1 MAETG
6 STPPSRPVP
15 STGSA
20 QVDAEH
26 RMQLSLVADSLAAL
40 TGNAEDARTLV
51 EQLYT
56 YTQAHFLYEQLL
68 IRRAACS
75 DYAGHVQDH
84 DRLLG
89 QLSAVRDRAHAGSY
103 AEAAE
108 HLQIHEH
115 DLLAHIESWDQSLV

>member
-6 STPPSRPVP
+6 NPPSSQPIP
-15 STGSA
+15 ATGSA

-40 TGNAEDARTLV
+40 SGNAEDARTLV
-51 EQLYT
+51 EQLFT

-68 IRRAACS
+68 MRRAACS
-75 DYAGHVQDH
+75 DYAAHVQDH
-84 DRLLG
+84 DRLMG
-89 QLSAVRDRAHAGSY
+89 QLGKVRDRAQAGSY

-108 HLQIHEH
+108 HLQAHEH
-115 DLLAHIESWDQSLV
+115 DLLAHIGSWDQTLV